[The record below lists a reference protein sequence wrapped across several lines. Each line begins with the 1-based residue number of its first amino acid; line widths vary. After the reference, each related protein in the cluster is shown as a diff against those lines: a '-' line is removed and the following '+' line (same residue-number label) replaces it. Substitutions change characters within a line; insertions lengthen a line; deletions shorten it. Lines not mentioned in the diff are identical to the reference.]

1 MKHEEILSS
10 FLSQKAEEEIPL
22 IVRKNISID
31 QCYVDKLK
39 PFLEKNNGNL
49 SAAIRDAIETASL
62 ALARK
67 EGENGEKDSI
77 KASQNA
83 EFRNKLIEE
92 EEFLLVHHTL
102 FEWLIKQTSG
112 MLIDESIIYELIN
125 PYKVKKIPD
134 IVSSLNVLNEK
145 MGWKIKVDAECV
157 QDCEPET
164 ANLTLSNGNSCLRG
178 IMAHSLAFFL
188 AKQMKLDV
196 RGLFSRSNVTK
207 VYFKRFEFLD
217 YQKVP
222 KGVEEH
228 FGAMESTC
236 REIQKRPDFWKN
248 LIKTYR
254 HQNYQRLS
262 MNRKIFEAFVSGN
275 VPSVADMARNFELV
289 VGKPPEA
296 FTLAEHIMIFKELY
310 LTEGIGSD
318 IEICTEK
325 GSEYV
330 KLIHDY
336 SDSKVCEYIT
346 MYYSNIFKSIGYPF
360 TVIANPH
367 MIVFEFGKVLNFTS
381 ISESGIMGMES

>member
-1 MKHEEILSS
+1 M
-10 FLSQKAEEEIPL
+10 

-31 QCYVDKLK
+31 QSYVDKLK

-62 ALARK
+62 ALERK
-67 EGENGEKDSI
+67 TSENGEKDLS

-83 EFRNKLIEE
+83 ELRNKLIEE

-102 FEWLIKQTSG
+102 FEWLIKKTSG
-112 MLIDESIIYELIN
+112 LLIDESIVYELIN

-134 IVSSLNVLNEK
+134 IVSYLNVLNEK
-145 MGWKIKVDAECV
+145 MGWKIKVDAEYS
-157 QDCEPET
+157 QEFEPEA
-164 ANLTLSNGNSCLRG
+164 ANLTFSNGNSCFRV
-178 IMAHSLAFFL
+178 IMAHSLALYL

-196 RGLFSRSNVTK
+196 QGLFCRSNVTK

-222 KGVEEH
+222 KGLEKY
-228 FGAMESTC
+228 FGPMDGTF
-236 REIQKRPDFWKN
+236 REIQKRPDFWKY

-254 HQNYQRLS
+254 QQDYQRLS

-275 VPSVADMARNFELV
+275 IPSVADMARNFELV

-310 LTEGIGSD
+310 LMDGIGSD

-336 SDSKVCEYIT
+336 SNSKVCEYIT
-346 MYYSNIFKSIGYPF
+346 KYYSNSFKSIGYPF
-360 TVIANPH
+360 TVTTNPH
-367 MIVFEFGKVLNFTS
+367 MIVFEFGRGLSFTS
-381 ISESGIMGMES
+381 ISESGMMGIES